1 MSLFRSVSYPFYCIP
16 IYRRGFFLVF
26 SPSCKLIYWYSCL
39 FFIILIIIFSY
50 IFPVTYIY
58 FVLVHIVE
66 FFFCVSFPPCLFVVF
81 NISLIST
88 FPIFVFHNT
97 LLRNFDSIPFVS
109 FTFFFLF
116 CNYLSCLFVPFPY
129 FLFCLL
135 KVLLI
140 SCIIY
145 KFISSTLFIDLLFFH
160 IVFLFSH
167 RVISIFPICPVYPL
181 YFICYFFI
189 FLSHFNTWYK
199 YIFCSMICLF
209 FVFSSP
215 VFHKVNIYVLICCI
229 YLSFFLLSLLH
240 FLFTFSVCSHS
251 FSLFSLFP
259 LLYLHKWNLKV
270 FPKFEKTINP

>member
-109 FTFFFLF
+109 FTFFSFFVITCLVCLYHFPISCFAYWRYSLF
-116 CNYLSCLFVPFPY
+116 HVLSINLSHLPYLSIFYFFILFSYFLIVLSPFSRFVPF
-129 FLFCLL
+129 
-135 KVLLI
+135 
-140 SCIIY
+140 
-145 KFISSTLFIDLLFFH
+145 TLCYYYLLF
-160 IVFLFSH
+160 L
-167 RVISIFPICPVYPL
+167 
-181 YFICYFFI
+181 
-189 FLSHFNTWYK
+189 
-199 YIFCSMICLF
+199 
-209 FVFSSP
+209 
-215 VFHKVNIYVLICCI
+215 
-229 YLSFFLLSLLH
+229 YLSF
-240 FLFTFSVCSHS
+240 S
-251 FSLFSLFP
+251 F
-259 LLYLHKWNLKV
+259 
-270 FPKFEKTINP
+270 